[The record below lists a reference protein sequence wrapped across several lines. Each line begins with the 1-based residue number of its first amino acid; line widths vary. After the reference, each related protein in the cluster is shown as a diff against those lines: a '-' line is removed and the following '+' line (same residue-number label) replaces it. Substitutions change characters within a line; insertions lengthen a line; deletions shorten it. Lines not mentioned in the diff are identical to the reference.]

1 MQIQKIIAIMGIVFL
16 AEGAL
21 LADRVRTDY
30 DHRVDFSKYRTFMW
44 IKEAKPDAPFMK
56 DRIMQAVNRQLEA
69 RGLKLVEE
77 GADLAV
83 GAHLATDERRTWETY
98 YSGGGWRWGGGG
110 WSRTVERT
118 YDVGT
123 LTVDLFDARSKRILW
138 QGVARRNLSSRP
150 ERQTRRFERQIE
162 RMFRDFPSTMPRE
175 SRAR

>member
-1 MQIQKIIAIMGIVFL
+1 MRIQKIIAIMGIVFL

-21 LADRVRTDY
+21 LAARVRSDY
-30 DHRVDFSKYRTFMW
+30 DRRVDFSQYRTFMW
-44 IKEAKPDAPFMK
+44 IKDSQPNVPLMQ
-56 DRIMQAVNRQLEA
+56 DRIMQAVNIQLQA

-83 GAHLATDERRTWETY
+83 GAHVATDERRTWDTY
-98 YSGGGWRWGGGG
+98 YSGGGWGWRGGG

-123 LTVDLFDARSKRILW
+123 LTVDLFDARSKSLIW
-138 QGVARRNLSSRP
+138 QGVATRNLSSRP

-162 RMFRDFPSTMPRE
+162 RMFRDFPPTTPRE
-175 SRAR
+175 S